1 MYAISTLKSPGL
13 MTSVVHCLK
22 KCEGK
27 IPSAVPRVCNCIKN
41 VASLTHLVL
50 PHVVCRDLLQNGQS
64 KRLGFG
70 EDCRV
75 VDNRQMRLYTH
86 TEGEERE
93 RERNMV
99 VSY

>member
-1 MYAISTLKSPGL
+1 M
-13 MTSVVHCLK
+13 
-22 KCEGK
+22 
-27 IPSAVPRVCNCIKN
+27 
-41 VASLTHLVL
+41 
-50 PHVVCRDLLQNGQS
+50 QNGQS

-93 RERNMV
+93 RERERNMV

>member
-1 MYAISTLKSPGL
+1 
-13 MTSVVHCLK
+13 
-22 KCEGK
+22 
-27 IPSAVPRVCNCIKN
+27 
-41 VASLTHLVL
+41 
-50 PHVVCRDLLQNGQS
+50 LQNGQS

-75 VDNRQMRLYTH
+75 VDNRQVRLYTH

-93 RERNMV
+93 RERERERNMV